1 MISKQDLLDMMLR
14 ECRIILHL
22 HGKIPADSLD
32 FSFTPPQRNTL
43 DLLRYLSFV
52 ALGSTHALLDGTFDK
67 YQEMAKQAEELSAD
81 AFPQAM
87 QSQMEGLTALFEQFS
102 DADLADREVKLP
114 WDEVTSLG
122 RALLMFPHGCLVAY
136 RMQLFLHA
144 KGAGNTEIGT
154 ANCWA
159 GMDMPT

>member
-14 ECRIILHL
+14 ECRIIVHL
-22 HGKIPADSLD
+22 HGKLPAGSDD
-32 FSFTPPQRNTL
+32 FCFTPPQRSTL

-52 ALGSTHALLDGTFDK
+52 GLGSTHALLDGTFDR
-67 YQEMAKQAEELSAD
+67 YQALSKQAEDLSAD
-81 AFPQAM
+81 GFPKAM
-87 QSQMEGLTALFEQFS
+87 EQQMEGLTSVFGQFT
-102 DADLADREVKLP
+102 DADLAEREVKLP

-122 RALLMFPHGCLVAY
+122 RALLMFPYGCLVAY
-136 RMQLFLHA
+136 RMQLFLYA

-159 GMDMPT
+159 GMDMPA